1 MVNLIE
7 NNMGTISGNIGRCFR
22 IWKHRVLLNR
32 NLRFSKVIGMV
43 YLFIAYSVIA
53 LDYSY
58 SMVVMR
64 GEKGGIGYVVSVILF
79 IIVYILFIFI
89 NQILFIAKLISKRS
103 LLIFDILTLVI
114 LISLTI
120 SGLFYGSS

>member
-1 MVNLIE
+1 
-7 NNMGTISGNIGRCFR
+7 
-22 IWKHRVLLNR
+22 
-32 NLRFSKVIGMV
+32 MV

-64 GEKGGIGYVVSVILF
+64 GEKGGIGYVLSVILF
-79 IIVYILFIFI
+79 IIVYILLIFI

>member
-1 MVNLIE
+1 ME
-7 NNMGTISGNIGRCFR
+7 TISRNIGRCFR

-58 SMVVMR
+58 CII
-64 GEKGGIGYVVSVILF
+64 GEDRGIGFLLSLIFYSVAYL
-79 IIVYILFIFI
+79 LFIFI
-89 NQILFIAKLISKRS
+89 NQILFWLKVISKWS
-103 LLIFDILTLVI
+103 LLIFNILTLLM

-120 SGLFYGSS
+120 TSILRGIEKHIIIIH